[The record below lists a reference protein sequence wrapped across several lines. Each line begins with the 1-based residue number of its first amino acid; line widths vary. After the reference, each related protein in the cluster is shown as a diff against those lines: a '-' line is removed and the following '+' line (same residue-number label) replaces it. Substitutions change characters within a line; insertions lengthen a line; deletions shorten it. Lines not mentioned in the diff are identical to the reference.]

1 MTEAKY
7 PEFRKRPGPGWWLS
21 NRHYTAYMLRE
32 LTSLF
37 VTIFCLLYIYQLSVL
52 ASGNSAS
59 YATYLNFLKN
69 PLMIGF
75 SVVTLAF
82 CLYHAFTWFYL
93 IGRVQPIKVGRRTTS
108 PLFALLVNTVLLAAI
123 SYAVASLFLVGR

>member
-7 PEFRKRPGPGWWLS
+7 PEFRKRPGLGWWLS
-21 NRHYTAYMLRE
+21 NRKYTAYMLRE

-37 VTIFCLLYIYQLSVL
+37 VTIFSLLYIYQLSVL
-52 ASGNSAS
+52 ASGSSAS

-69 PLMIGF
+69 PFMIGF

-108 PLFALLVNTVLLAAI
+108 PLLALVVNTVLLAAI
-123 SYAVASLFLVGR
+123 SYAVVSLFLVGR